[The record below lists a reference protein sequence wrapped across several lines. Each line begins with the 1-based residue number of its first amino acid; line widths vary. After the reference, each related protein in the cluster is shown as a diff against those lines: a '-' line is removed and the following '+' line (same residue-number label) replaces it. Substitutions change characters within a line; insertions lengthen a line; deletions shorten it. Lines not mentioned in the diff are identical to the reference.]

1 MKQLICA
8 ADKMC
13 IRDRIFNVQKYNM
26 YDGPG
31 IRTIVFFK
39 GCPLRCKWCANPEGL
54 ERKIQIMFKK
64 NSCVNC
70 GLCVD
75 ACPVGIHEITPEGI
89 HRVRRDIDCTG
100 CGKCKSVCPQAA
112 LEVNGQVKTVSEL
125 LEIVEEDAAF
135 YLSLIHIYRKGET
148 AYEILW

>member
-1 MKQLICA
+1 MERKAL
-8 ADKMC
+8 
-13 IRDRIFNVQKYNM
+13 IFNVQKYNM

-112 LEVNGQVKTVSEL
+112 LEVNGQVKTVS
-125 LEIVEEDAAF
+125 
-135 YLSLIHIYRKGET
+135 
-148 AYEILW
+148 